1 MQITD
6 PKNLIIVAAI
16 ALIDANDQVLIAKR
30 PKKKHLAGL
39 WEFPGGKIEKNESP
53 ENALVREIKEEL
65 NININNKCIAPLT
78 FSEFKYEEFNLLL
91 LLYICRRWDGTP
103 MSMENNPIKWVKVNK
118 LREYNMPPADDSL
131 IYSLQD
137 LLLN

>member
-39 WEFPGGKIEKNESP
+39 WEFPGGKVEKNESP

-103 MSMENNPIKWVKVNK
+103 MSMENNPIKWVKANK
-118 LREYNMPPADDSL
+118 LREHNMPPADDSL

>member
-103 MSMENNPIKWVKVNK
+103 MSMENNPIKWVKSNK
-118 LREYNMPPADDSL
+118 LRECKMPPADDSL
-131 IYSLQD
+131 IYCLQD
-137 LLLN
+137 LLLY

>member
-103 MSMENNPIKWVKVNK
+103 MSMENNSIRWVKANK